1 MTYTILL
8 KERRAQ
14 VVVKEMNNGTQIVSE
29 PDQDGWVKVAVEL
42 VHDFDAL
49 ALYHAGMEA
58 KRQMDQDWEAGVA
71 I

>member
-1 MTYTILL
+1 MTYTIML

-14 VVVKEMNNGTQIVSE
+14 VVVKELNNGTQIVSG
-29 PDQDGWVKVAVEL
+29 PDEDGWVKVAVEL
-42 VHDFDAL
+42 TSDFDAL

-58 KRQMDQDWEAGVA
+58 KSQMDKEFKDGVA